1 MLLASNQN
9 DFSLSLA
16 SMWKEINGK
25 LVCELKFESFALA
38 FSFLNE
44 VAASAERLNHHPTI
58 YNEYNLVRLELTTH
72 DAGGVVTPLDW
83 ELAQAINETD
93 IKGKLLGSE

>member
-1 MLLASNQN
+1 MA
-9 DFSLSLA
+9 
-16 SMWKEINGK
+16 MWKEINGK
-25 LVCELKFESFALA
+25 LVCTFKFESFAMA

-44 VAASAERLNHHPTI
+44 VAALAERLNHHPTI

-83 ELAQAINETD
+83 ELAQAINETETQ
-93 IKGKLLGSE
+93 GELLISE